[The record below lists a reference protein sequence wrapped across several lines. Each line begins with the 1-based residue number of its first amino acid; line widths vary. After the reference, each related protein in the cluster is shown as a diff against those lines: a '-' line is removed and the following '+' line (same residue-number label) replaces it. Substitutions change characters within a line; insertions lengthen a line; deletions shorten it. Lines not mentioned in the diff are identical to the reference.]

1 MTDIILNKL
10 REGKKMKRIVLP
22 IMLLASASLLSAA
35 TNKEIKQEAKSA
47 IMKMGG
53 ALKSH
58 MKQNM
63 KAGGPVQAAGFCL
76 DKASGIAE
84 KVNAEYPKGISVKR
98 VSLKYRNPAD
108 KPTADEAKVLE
119 QIQSDVNAHKAV
131 PKMIVKE
138 VSKNSYKVYKPI
150 FIKKGVCLTCHGD
163 AQTRDPEAYKLI
175 KAKYPND
182 KAVGYKKGDFR
193 GAFVVTIVK

>member
-1 MTDIILNKL
+1 MRRII
-10 REGKKMKRIVLP
+10 LP

-35 TNKEIKQEAKSA
+35 TNQEIKQEAKSA

-63 KAGGPVQAAGFCL
+63 KAGGPKQAAGFCL
-76 DKASGIAE
+76 EEASNIAK
-84 KVNAEYPKGISVKR
+84 KVNSSYPEGVSVKR
-98 VSLKYRNPAD
+98 VSLKYRNPAN

-119 QIQSDVNAHKAV
+119 QIQSDVTAHKKV

-138 VSKNSYKVYKPI
+138 IAKNSYKVYKPI
-150 FIKKGVCLTCHGD
+150 FINKGICLTCHGD

-182 KAVGYKKGDFR
+182 KAVDYNQGDFR

>member
-1 MTDIILNKL
+1 
-10 REGKKMKRIVLP
+10 MKRIVLP
-22 IMLLASASLLSAA
+22 IMLMVSASLLSAA
-35 TNKEIKQEAKSA
+35 ANQEIKQEAKSA

-76 DKASGIAE
+76 EEASGIAK
-84 KVNAEYPKGISVKR
+84 KVNASYPKGVSVKR
-98 VSLKYRNPAD
+98 VSLKYRNPAN

-119 QIQSDVNAHKAV
+119 QIQNDVNEQKKV

-138 VSKNSYKVYKPI
+138 VTKNSYKVYKPI
-150 FIKKGVCLTCHGD
+150 FINKGVCLTCHGD
-163 AQTRDPEAYKLI
+163 VKTRDSEAYKLI
-175 KAKYPND
+175 KAKYPTD
-182 KAVGYKKGDFR
+182 KAVGYKEGDFR

>member
-1 MTDIILNKL
+1 
-10 REGKKMKRIVLP
+10 MKRIVLP
-22 IMLLASASLLSAA
+22 IMLISSVSLLSAE

-76 DKASGIAE
+76 EKASGIAK
-84 KVNAEYPKGISVKR
+84 KVNAEYPKGVSVKR
-98 VSLKYRNPAD
+98 VSTKYRNPAN

-119 QIQSDVNAHKAV
+119 QIQSDVDTNKTV

-150 FIKKGVCLTCHGD
+150 FMSKGICLSCHGD
-163 AQTRDPEAYKLI
+163 AQTRNPEAYKLI

-182 KAVGYKKGDFR
+182 KAIGYKKGDFR

>member
-1 MTDIILNKL
+1 
-10 REGKKMKRIVLP
+10 MKRIVLP

-76 DKASGIAE
+76 DEASGIAK
-84 KVNAEYPKGISVKR
+84 KVNASYPKGVSVKR

-119 QIQSDVNAHKAV
+119 QIQSDVAAHKTV

-138 VSKNSYKVYKPI
+138 VAKNSYKVYKPI
-150 FIKKGVCLTCHGD
+150 FINKGVCLTCHGD
-163 AQTRDPEAYKLI
+163 AKTRDPEAYKLI
-175 KAKYPND
+175 KEKYPND

-193 GAFVVTIVK
+193 GAFVVTIIK

>member
-1 MTDIILNKL
+1 
-10 REGKKMKRIVLP
+10 MKRIVLP
-22 IMLLASASLLSAA
+22 ILLVASASLLNAA

-63 KAGGPVQAAGFCL
+63 KAGGPEQAAGFCL
-76 DKASGIAE
+76 QEASAIAKE
-84 KVNAEYPKGISVKR
+84 VNASYPKGVSVKR
-98 VSLKYRNPAD
+98 VSLKYRNPAN
-108 KPTADEAKVLE
+108 KPTADEAEVLE
-119 QIQSDVNAHKAV
+119 QIQSDVDAHKAV

-138 VSKNSYKVYKPI
+138 LAKNSYKVYKPV
-150 FIKKGVCLTCHGD
+150 FINKGVCLTCHGD
-163 AQTRDPEAYKLI
+163 AQTRDSEAYKRI
-175 KAKYPND
+175 AAKYPHD

>member
-1 MTDIILNKL
+1 
-10 REGKKMKRIVLP
+10 MKRIVLA
-22 IMLLASASLLSAA
+22 IMLLASASLLSAT

-63 KAGGPVQAAGFCL
+63 KAGGPTQAAGFCL
-76 DKASGIAE
+76 DEASGIAK
-84 KVNAEYPKGISVKR
+84 KVNASYPKGVSVKR

-119 QIQSDVNAHKAV
+119 QIQSDVNAQKKV

-138 VSKNSYKVYKPI
+138 LSKNSYKVYKPI
-150 FIKKGVCLTCHGD
+150 FINKGVCLTCHGD

>member
-1 MTDIILNKL
+1 
-10 REGKKMKRIVLP
+10 MKRVVLP
-22 IMLLASASLLSAA
+22 IMLLASASLFSAA
-35 TNKEIKQEAKSA
+35 TNKEMKQEAKTA
-47 IMKMGG
+47 LMKMGG

-76 DKASGIAE
+76 EKASGIAKE
-84 KVNAEYPKGISVKR
+84 VNAGYPKGVSVKR
-98 VSLKYRNPAD
+98 VSLKYRNPAN

-119 QIQSDVNAHKAV
+119 QIQSDVNAHKTL

-138 VSKNSYKVYKPI
+138 VAKNSYKVYKPI
-150 FIKKGVCLTCHGD
+150 FISKGVCLTCHGD

-175 KAKYPND
+175 KAKYPHD
-182 KAVGYKKGDFR
+182 KAIGYKKGDFR
-193 GAFVVTIVK
+193 GAFVVSIVK

>member
-1 MTDIILNKL
+1 
-10 REGKKMKRIVLP
+10 MKRIVLP

-76 DKASGIAE
+76 DEASGIAK
-84 KVNAEYPKGISVKR
+84 KVNASYPKGVSVKR

-119 QIQSDVNAHKAV
+119 QIQSDVAARKTV

-138 VSKNSYKVYKPI
+138 IAKNSYKVYKPI
-150 FIKKGVCLTCHGD
+150 FINKGVCLTCHGD
-163 AQTRDPEAYKLI
+163 AKTRDPEAYKLI

-182 KAVGYKKGDFR
+182 KAIGYKKGDFR

>member
-1 MTDIILNKL
+1 MKKRVVIVTLLVGATLLN
-10 REGKKMKRIVLP
+10 
-22 IMLLASASLLSAA
+22 AT

-63 KAGGPVQAAGFCL
+63 KAGGPTQAAGFCL
-76 DKASGIAE
+76 EEAAGIAK
-84 KVNAEYPKGISVKR
+84 KVNSSYPKGISVKR
-98 VSLKYRNPAD
+98 ISLKYRNPTD
-108 KPTADEAKVLE
+108 KPTVDEAKVLQ
-119 QIQSDVNAHKAV
+119 QIQNDVNTQKTI
-131 PKMIVKE
+131 PKMIVKQ

-150 FIKKGVCLTCHGD
+150 FINKGICLTCHGD
-163 AQTRDPEAYKLI
+163 VQTRDPEAYKLI

-182 KAVGYKKGDFR
+182 KAVNYKKGDFR

>member
-1 MTDIILNKL
+1 
-10 REGKKMKRIVLP
+10 MKRVVLP
-22 IMLLASASLLSAA
+22 IMLLVSASLLSAT

-76 DKASGIAE
+76 EEASGIAK
-84 KVNAEYPKGISVKR
+84 KVNDSYAKGVSVKR
-98 VSLKYRNPAD
+98 VSLKYRNPAN
-108 KPTADEAKVLE
+108 KPTTDEDKVLE
-119 QIQSDVNAHKAV
+119 QIKSDLNAHKVV

-138 VSKNSYKVYKPI
+138 VRKNSYKVYKPI
-150 FIKKGVCLTCHGD
+150 FMNKGVCLSCHGD
-163 AQTRDPEAYKLI
+163 IQTRDSDAYKLI
-175 KAKYPND
+175 KEKYPND
-182 KAVGYKKGDFR
+182 KAIGYKKGDFR

>member
-1 MTDIILNKL
+1 
-10 REGKKMKRIVLP
+10 MKRIILP
-22 IMLLASASLLSAA
+22 IMLVAGASLLNAA
-35 TNKEIKQEAKSA
+35 TEQEIKQEAKRA

-76 DKASGIAE
+76 KEASEIVK
-84 KVNAEYPKGISVKR
+84 KVNASYPKGVSVKR
-98 VSLKYRNPAD
+98 VSLKYRNPAN
-108 KPTADEAKVLE
+108 KPTVDEAKVLTAM
-119 QIQSDVNAHKAV
+119 QNDLKAHKQL

-138 VSKNSYKVYKPI
+138 LEKNSYKVYKPI
-150 FIKKGVCLTCHGD
+150 FINKGVCLTCHGD
-163 AQTRDPEAYKLI
+163 AKTRDVEAYKLI
-175 KAKYPND
+175 QAKYPTD
-182 KAVGYKKGDFR
+182 KAVGYKEGDFR